1 MVYIASARR
10 RMPMP
15 WKETSAM
22 GQRIQLI
29 ADWLSGD
36 YCKNELCGIYGISRP
51 TGDKWIRRYDQRGLQ
66 GLEELG
72 RAPQCHPNQTA
83 EELRALMAQPVQH
96 FFRAPLLAPKKVL
109 DWLRHQRPELK

>member
-10 RMPMP
+10 RKPMP

-22 GQRIQLI
+22 DQRIQLI

-51 TGDKWIRRYDQRGLQ
+51 TADKWIRRYDQRGLQ

-72 RAPQCHPNQTA
+72 RAPHRHPNQTA
-83 EELRALMAQPVQH
+83 AELGALIVQTKL
-96 FFRAPLLAPKKVL
+96 RRQKWGPKKVL
-109 DWLRHQRPELK
+109 DWLRQQRPEL